1 MSSYFDAAGQRM
13 YDFAGKIFP
22 YNRSLTGEGV
32 RQTLTDIAS
41 YIGVPFEAE
50 SYTTDG
56 VALAE
61 NVRLCRKN
69 ISL

>member
-32 RQTLTDIAS
+32 RQTLADIAS
-41 YIGVPFEAE
+41 YIGGPFEAE
-50 SYTTDG
+50 SMKIIQIPSGSQVFDWT
-56 VALAE
+56 VP
-61 NVRLCRKN
+61 K
-69 ISL
+69 